1 MYIFF
6 YKRYPD
12 AKSATVISAFGGL
25 FIVIGVFFLISGF
38 AEIGFEAILPAL
50 ISAGIGFL
58 LRKLA
63 DKQAVIVWKKK
74 GMEHN
79 HHI

>member
-1 MYIFF
+1 MFIF

-12 AKSATVISAFGGL
+12 AKSATVMSVFGGILIAMGVFILISA
-25 FIVIGVFFLISGF
+25 F

-50 ISAGIGFL
+50 ITAGMGFL

-63 DKQAVIVWKKK
+63 DKQAVRVWKKK
-74 GMEHN
+74 GIEHN

>member
-1 MYIFF
+1 MFVF

-12 AKSATVISAFGGL
+12 AKSATVMSVFGGIL
-25 FIVIGVFFLISGF
+25 MALGFFVLVSGF
-38 AEIGFEAILPAL
+38 SEIGAEAIIP
-50 ISAGIGFL
+50 SAILVGVGFL

-63 DKQAVIVWKKK
+63 DKQAVRVWKKK